1 MAALYN
7 SGLKQIG
14 RNPTQPYQHAT
25 RLFLDDNFRL
35 TPKQAF
41 LYYVVINFDPS
52 IREAQGI
59 FANIVSFAERYQFF
73 ETGMLVKRAE
83 LPKFQIDTKI
93 LNAYNRKNI
102 LTTKINYENVT
113 LTFHD
118 DAADVITNFWN
129 DYYTYYFRDSDYDSL
144 AYRQTNRYAL
154 RNKVGWGF
162 SPRNQSLPPLLSNI
176 RIFSLHNK
184 RFTEYQ
190 LINPVITQWRHG
202 ELDSSESTGILS
214 NNMTVGYETVKYFT
228 GYVDPVAVD
237 GFSLLHYD
245 NRSSPIATSK
255 NSVYS
260 TSGIIGFIDG
270 VAKDLRKPDGVSG
283 AGGPLSNL
291 LSLYKTYNNLKGV
304 NFKNAVAASLGQLAG
319 GVANQVLNGRNPFAF
334 PTTGSNST
342 SQVANNPRVAVN
354 SGIPVITGVGGGSLL
369 PTVSA
374 GINRSPNIVDQGL
387 SFVNRGIQ
395 TGVNSFTNFVRTG
408 SIFDSTSPSGGIS
421 VNPSSLN
428 VPTGTIT
435 GIILDDNGRPVS
447 QFNSIGTQAGSFN
460 PRNPTENLVSVQT
473 TYDESGN
480 TVVVN
485 TYRDGTQVTED
496 ADGNRLGVFPGQ
508 KTNSNNVNTNPID
521 TRTLAASGVTVN
533 QAGAQYRTDPR
544 TGLVYTV
551 GGTTSAQITNTLS
564 GAAGIAGGLVA
575 GQAINKSLNKGFL
588 GDSVIGRT
596 VSAAI
601 ATSTGAAVGRAVN
614 NGLQP
619 IINSASGAIVQGWDK
634 VSGEIKN
641 VVGSWTG
648 SGGYD
653 ASQPWKNVV
662 NTIEDVDPITGEVLA
677 VTTYKDGTQITEN
690 ANGEIIGQVK
700 GSNNGG
706 LFSFFNKTPGQ
717 NTDKIA
723 SGPGAG
729 SLLYDG
735 SGNPIY
741 SGTGGTWNNTPTPT
755 NPFGDLYAGGDFGS
769 NTLDTVTGFEGVP
782 DYEGPDNDPWFNYFG
797 EE

>member
-7 SGLKQIG
+7 SGLKQLG
-14 RNPTQPYQHAT
+14 TSPTQPYQHAA

-35 TPKQAF
+35 APKQSF

-52 IREAQGI
+52 IREAQGF
-59 FANIVSFAERYQFF
+59 FANLISFAERYQFF

-102 LTTKINYENVT
+102 LTTKINYENVN

-129 DYYTYYFRDSDYDSL
+129 DYYTYYFRDSDYDPL
-144 AYRQTNRYAL
+144 AYRQSNRYAL

-162 SPRNQSLPPLLSNI
+162 SPRNQSLPALLSNI

-214 NNMTVGYETVKYFT
+214 NTMTVGYETVKYFT
-228 GYVDPVAVD
+228 GYVDPVVVD

-245 NRSSPIATSK
+245 NRPSPI
-255 NSVYS
+255 S
-260 TSGIIGFIDG
+260 TSTTNFYSSAGLLGVIDG
-270 VAKDLRKPDGVSG
+270 VAKDLKKPDGTDG

-291 LSLYKTYNNLKGV
+291 LTLYKTYNNLKGV
-304 NFKNAVAASLGQLAG
+304 NFKNAVSASLGQLVG

-342 SQVANNPRVAVN
+342 SQVAAAPAVQLN
-354 SGIPVITGVGGGSLL
+354 SESAKITNLNGGSLIAAATL
-369 PTVSA
+369 
-374 GINRSPNIVDQGL
+374 GINSGANTVDRQL
-387 SFVNRGIQ
+387 SLTNRGLQ
-395 TGVNSFTNFVRTG
+395 TEINSAPNFVRTNP
-408 SIFDSTSPSGGIS
+408 IFDATASGGTVV
-421 VNPSSLN
+421 VNPSSLQ
-428 VPTGTIT
+428 VPSGSVTGLLADST
-435 GIILDDNGRPVS
+435 GRSVAPFLTLGS
-447 QFNSIGTQAGSFN
+447 QAGSFN
-460 PRNPTENLVSVQT
+460 PNNIEQNKVSTQIVF
-473 TYDESGN
+473 DEAGN
-480 TVVVN
+480 KYFVN
-485 TYRDGTQVTED
+485 SYQDGTQVTLD
-496 ADGNRLGVFPGQ
+496 TNNQVLSTFPGRA
-508 KTNSNNVNTNPID
+508 TNPRNID
-521 TRTLAASGVTVN
+521 TNPVDTRVLAAAGGTIN
-533 QAGAQYRTDPR
+533 QAGIQYKTDPR

-551 GGTTSAQITNTLS
+551 GGTTSAQITNTLT
-564 GAAGIAGGLVA
+564 GVAGIAGGLVA
-575 GQAINKSLNKGFL
+575 GQAINSRLNKSFL

-601 ATSTGAAVGRAVN
+601 ATTTGAAIGRAVN

-619 IINSASGAIVQGWDK
+619 IINSASGSIVQGWDK

-648 SGGYD
+648 TGGYD
-653 ASQPWKNVV
+653 PQQPWKNVV
-662 NTIEDVDPITGEVLA
+662 SSVEEVDQEGFRSVKIV
-677 VTTYKDGTQITEN
+677 YKDGTQVTEDQEGN
-690 ANGEIIGQVK
+690 QLGVIK
-700 GSNNGG
+700 GSDNSG
-706 LFSFFNKTPGQ
+706 LLSFFNKTPGQ
-717 NTDKIA
+717 NTDWVA
-723 SGPGAG
+723 SGPGVG
-729 SLLYDG
+729 SLLTDG

-741 SGTGGTWNNTPTPT
+741 NGTGDEWNWSGASEDPLGYPV
-755 NPFGDLYAGGDFGS
+755 AG
-769 NTLDTVTGFEGVP
+769 NN
-782 DYEGPDNDPWFNYFG
+782 EGPFTDPWQDWA
-797 EE
+797 